1 MSWRERDEG
10 ARAFERGQSRW
21 GNNPHDDGYSADY
34 DERQRHREWEDGHTE
49 AERREERRA
58 EEAEAEMRER
68 YRQDEVFR
76 QNQEEEEQKY
86 LARLQ
91 EQEELEQQEAL
102 AEQCAT
108 ERGEG

>member
-21 GNNPHDDGYSADY
+21 SSNPHDDGYSADY
-34 DERQRHREWEDGHTE
+34 DERRNHRDWEDGHRG
-49 AERREERRA
+49 AERREERR
-58 EEAEAEMRER
+58 R
-68 YRQDEVFR
+68 
-76 QNQEEEEQKY
+76 EEEQAERQEQHRRDE
-86 LARLQ
+86 LRQ
-91 EQEELEQQEAL
+91 EQEELEKEDGL